1 MAIGRSTH
9 ARTQRTVGMGILGGS
24 GLLTAFAISTDHP
37 DLVVLAVLLF
47 LVGFLLVL
55 QSKRI

>member
-1 MAIGRSTH
+1 MAIGRTTY

-24 GLLTAFAISTDHP
+24 GLLTAFAISTRHA
-37 DLVVLAVLLF
+37 DLIVLAILLF
-47 LVGFLLVL
+47 LVGLLLVL